1 MFVNFVLGESVLQ
14 VSVLDNIQFDAL
26 ISCILCTLS

>member
-1 MFVNFVLGESVLQ
+1 MFVNFVLGESVPQ

-26 ISCILCTLS
+26 ILCILCTFS